1 MTKWHIRFSRA
12 CSTALR
18 AQKLYLRTWSLNP
31 VEATLVE
38 DVMASESLTR
48 MELEFAAVGN
58 SLVWHKNHFEMLDD
72 TDAEDCPILMQHS
85 QYNLK

>member
-1 MTKWHIRFSRA
+1 MEFD
-12 CSTALR
+12 
-18 AQKLYLRTWSLNP
+18 LNP

-58 SLVWHKNHFEMLDD
+58 SLVWHKDHFEMLDD
-72 TDAEDCPILMQHS
+72 PDAEDCPILMRHS

>member
-1 MTKWHIRFSRA
+1 MGCGIFPGTFY
-12 CSTALR
+12 CPEGPEVVLEDMEFD
-18 AQKLYLRTWSLNP
+18 LNL
-31 VEATLVE
+31 VESTLVE

-58 SLVWHKNHFEMLDD
+58 GLIWHKNHFEMLDD
-72 TDAEDCPILMQHS
+72 TNAEDCPILTWHS

>member
-1 MTKWHIRFSRA
+1 MAGGIFEGTFY
-12 CSTALR
+12 CPEGPEVVLEDMEFD
-18 AQKLYLRTWSLNP
+18 LNP
-31 VEATLVE
+31 VEASLVE

-58 SLVWHKNHFEMLDD
+58 GLIWHKDHFEMLDD
-72 TDAEDCPILMQHS
+72 TNAEDCPILMQHS